1 VDVGVVDV
9 GVVDVGV
16 VDVDVVDVGVVDVVA
31 RDAERDGAV
40 RSVRFDAGAVITGR
54 AGVGR
59 TALDRHFGAAQVAG
73 ARVDLAGVREH
84 IDHAGALVEQYRWR
98 QSGGIVAMNRGM
110 LAHVTGDLDLAEQL
124 YGQGVELIRQ
134 TGALDAE
141 GIAGVAWVTM
151 RVTQGRIGE
160 LEAILGAITSAPDVV
175 LDMLALSVAA
185 QGRIQEA
192 REVRRG
198 LRPVR
203 HDFFRSL
210 FLTMRAM
217 VVATLAERSQAAEVY
232 TDLLAC
238 AGQIGGLGGSAFAL
252 GPVDTPLG
260 DLALLL
266 GGVMVRPPTTPPR
279 LRRPSAAGPH
289 RGSGRRRRS
298 WPRWDPDPRRPL
310 VR

>member
-1 VDVGVVDV
+1 MRDRAGDGPWACGMEGCARAKTAASPTAGPGRPLGSADRANLSTGRATARRSFGEAVGVVDV
-9 GVVDVGV
+9 GVLDVG
-16 VDVDVVDVGVVDVVA
+16 VVDVGVVDVVA

-160 LEAILGAITSAPDVV
+160 FGSQPRGHHQCPGRGARHVGPVGGRSGSHPGGPRGTTRAPTGTPRLLPVV
-175 LDMLALSVAA
+175 VPHHAGDGRGDPGGAVA
-185 QGRIQEA
+185 G
-192 REVRRG
+192 RRG
-198 LRPVR
+198 VHRPAGLR
-203 HDFFRSL
+203 
-210 FLTMRAM
+210 
-217 VVATLAERSQAAEVY
+217 
-232 TDLLAC
+232 
-238 AGQIGGLGGSAFAL
+238 
-252 GPVDTPLG
+252 GPDRRG
-260 DLALLL
+260 RRQR
-266 GGVMVRPPTTPPR
+266 VRPRTGR
-279 LRRPSAAGPH
+279 HAAG
-289 RGSGRRRRS
+289 
-298 WPRWDPDPRRPL
+298 W
-310 VR
+310 